1 MSTESRPLAGQAA
14 NGHAPADEATGHVP
28 ADDANGHVPADE
40 AAGQPPAGA
49 TATGWQPANVV
60 SGDRPRQHRPDE
72 GPAARSGPVPGWF
85 RFFRSELRLVF
96 GRPRHLALLGVLA
109 VVPIFFGIV
118 FRLTISAP
126 TGPGGGPEFL
136 NQLAGNGVFLALV
149 VLNLELLLLLP
160 LSIAVISGDSI
171 AGEAGLG
178 TLRGLLA
185 VPAGRTRLLSVKY
198 AVIGVFCLAACLLI
212 TVISLIMG
220 LLLFHTGTVTLLS
233 GTTVS
238 LGAGIV
244 RILLVTVY
252 VAVALTSAGAIGL
265 AASTLTQHPVG
276 AIAGLLV
283 LVIASEICDQVQQLS
298 AIHSYLPTHYWLSW
312 DGLFRAPVDLSGVTH
327 GLVSFAVYAVIFV
340 SIAWA
345 KFTSADIT
353 S

>member
-1 MSTESRPLAGQAA
+1 
-14 NGHAPADEATGHVP
+14 
-28 ADDANGHVPADE
+28 
-40 AAGQPPAGA
+40 
-49 TATGWQPANVV
+49 
-60 SGDRPRQHRPDE
+60 
-72 GPAARSGPVPGWF
+72 
-85 RFFRSELRLVF
+85 VF
-96 GRPRHLALLGVLA
+96 GRPRNLALLGVLA
-109 VVPIFFGIV
+109 AGPIFFGIV

-126 TGPGGGPEFL
+126 TGPGGGPAFL

-185 VPAGRTRLLSVKY
+185 VPAGRARLLSVKY
-198 AVIGVFCLAACLLI
+198 AVIAVFCLAACLLI

-220 LLLFHTGTVTLLS
+220 LILFHTGTVTLLS

-238 LGAGIV
+238 LGSGILRV
-244 RILLVTVY
+244 LLVTVY
-252 VAVALTSAGAIGL
+252 IAVALTSAGAIGL

-283 LVIASEICDQVQQLS
+283 LIIASEICDQVQQLS

-327 GLVSFAVYAVIFV
+327 GLVSFAIYAAIFL